1 MNDARREELAAGLAG
16 TEARIRDACRAAGR
30 DRSEVRLIAVT
41 KTYPAS
47 DVRLLAGL
55 GVTDVGENRDQ
66 EAAPKASECADLDLT
81 WHFIGQLQTNKV
93 RSVVAYADMV
103 HSVDRLRLVDALSRE
118 AVRAGREIGC
128 LLQVSLDPVPPAPG
142 GVAERGGV
150 APEAVPE
157 LAEAVARAENLRLRG
172 VMAVAPLGED
182 PGPAFARLAE
192 IARALRNDHPG
203 ADVVSAGMSGDLD
216 EAIANGATHVRVGT
230 ALLGRRK
237 PFVR

>member
-1 MNDARREELAAGLAG
+1 MNDARREELAAGLAE
-16 TEARIRDACRAAGR
+16 TESRIRDACRAAGR
-30 DRSEVRLIAVT
+30 DRSEITLIAVT

-66 EAAPKASECADLDLT
+66 EAAAKAAECAGLGLT

-93 RSVVAYADMV
+93 RSVVAYADLV
-103 HSVDRLRLVDALSRE
+103 HSVDRPRLVDALSRE
-118 AVRAGREIGC
+118 AVKAGREIGC
-128 LLQVSLDPVPPAPG
+128 LIQVSLDTAPPDSG

-150 APEAVPE
+150 VPAAVPD
-157 LAEAVARAENLRLRG
+157 LAAAIARADNLRLRG
-172 VMAVAPLGED
+172 VMAVAPLGEE
-182 PGPAFARLAE
+182 PGPAFARLART
-192 IARALRNDHPG
+192 ARAVQEEHPG
-203 ADVVSAGMSGDLD
+203 ADVISAGMSGDLD
-216 EAIANGATHVRVGT
+216 EAIANGATHLRVGT